1 MDAPLPSASAHA
13 SMCATTHTRVSALVR
28 ESETACDV
36 TRPHAKEISAEL
48 LKHPAIFRIGDV
60 SQVNDG
66 VVASGFDAL
75 DGALNGGWPVA
86 RLTELLCDHVGIGE
100 LSLLLPA
107 LPKAATAKSLA
118 KATSKI
124 SNASTASARGHSSMH
139 HSHRAL
145 WISQLALP
153 AGMPCVAYAPA
164 LARAGIDLKA
174 LALVT
179 TTSAQQTLW
188 AMEQALLSG
197 ATRCVFAWIR
207 ETPHDFA
214 LRRISQAARKSESL
228 CFLMRPVSAAKRAS
242 PAELRIAIQPA
253 TNGTIELTLLKR
265 RGLLRETTLQLEP
278 RELACLAP
286 NRVPLSIATQ
296 QRNPLIDR
304 SEIASVLNAAKNSSF
319 DTPPKIRERSFLM
332 ER

>member
-1 MDAPLPSASAHA
+1 
-13 SMCATTHTRVSALVR
+13 MCATTHTRVSALVR
-28 ESETACDV
+28 ESEAACDV

-75 DGALNGGWPVA
+75 DDALNGGWPVA

-107 LPKAATAKSLA
+107 LPKAAAAESIA
-118 KATSKI
+118 RSTSKMSHV
-124 SNASTASARGHSSMH
+124 SNSSIASTASARSRSSLNHSR
-139 HSHRAL
+139 RAL
-145 WISQLALP
+145 WISQAALP

-228 CFLMRPVSAAKRAS
+228 CFLMRPMSAAKRAS

-253 TNGTIELTLLKR
+253 TNGAIALTLLKR

-286 NRVPLSIATQ
+286 HRSPLSIATQ
-296 QRNPLIDR
+296 SRNPRINH
-304 SEIASVLNAAKNSSF
+304 SEIASVLNAAKNSPF